1 VEEYRTS
8 MTHMSHQYDGP
19 TMESSTVIPR
29 SQDDKAHVPNSYLK
43 SLLNPFYGASRPL
56 SDGSPN
62 SEGGTST
69 IATNAPPALPI
80 EGYEAY
86 YGVDS
91 SSFGSFEAAR
101 RPRIGEQPTIS
112 TYGAQTQLL
121 QMAGQSTIA
130 DSITRAGTITAG
142 TIGTVGS
149 IGVSSSYYISQQ
161 ANAQNE
167 AKFSWEREQA
177 RGRERLDERES
188 ALERREQA
196 LRERES
202 TFEERERNLQ
212 VELGELEHEVHIRKE
227 GIRRREDELEK
238 TNKKYGDWGKE
249 LNKVQAEVMRRENE
263 LKERSEELRM
273 TAMKLRE
280 REDELSRTGKKHFE
294 RGKELN
300 KIQAEITWSEHELE
314 QKGEELRE
322 REDEWKRQQQQCHC
336 RHRALEPNS
345 NISSR
350 TSSTNGNE
358 PPKPESSTTPLETDE
373 CSTLPPTKQS
383 SNQIQPSLSL
393 PNEDCNPN
401 QQTVSFPTSTASQPS
416 TAEPKTSSQP
426 ITMNIQDTAPT
437 ISNTP
442 LVTSKLVSSELKS
455 QLLTDTDLDL
465 PVRSPNKDV
474 KNTNYLALTS
484 TQMPVEKEGGK
495 ERCGK
500 VREEVNEIASENEPK
515 HDD

>member
-1 VEEYRTS
+1 L
-8 MTHMSHQYDGP
+8 
-19 TMESSTVIPR
+19 
-29 SQDDKAHVPNSYLK
+29 N

-91 SSFGSFEAAR
+91 SSFRPFETAR
-101 RPRIGEQPTIS
+101 RLRIGEQPTIS
-112 TYGAQTQLL
+112 TSGAQAQLL
-121 QMAGQSTIA
+121 QTAGQSTIA
-130 DSITRAGTITAG
+130 DSITRAGIITAG

-149 IGVSSSYYISQQ
+149 IGVGSSYYISQQ

-177 RGRERLDERES
+177 RRGERLDEQES

-212 VELGELEHEVHIRKE
+212 IELGELEHEVHIKKE
-227 GIRRREDELEK
+227 NIRRREDELEK

-249 LNKVQAEVMRRENE
+249 LNKVQAEVMKRENE

-280 REDELSRTGKKHFE
+280 REDELSRTEKKHFE

-314 QKGEELRE
+314 QKGEDLRE
-322 REDEWKRQQQQCHC
+322 REDQWKRQQQQCHC
-336 RHRALEPNS
+336 RHRALEPNA
-345 NISSR
+345 NTSSR

-358 PPKPESSTTPLETDE
+358 PPKPDLSTTPLETDE

-383 SNQIQPSLSL
+383 SNQIHPSLSFT
-393 PNEDCNPN
+393 NEDSNPN
-401 QQTVSFPTSTASQPS
+401 QQIMSFSTSTASQPS
-416 TAEPKTSSQP
+416 AAEAKTSSQP
-426 ITMNIQDTAPT
+426 ITMNIQDTEPAT
-437 ISNTP
+437 SNSA
-442 LVTSKLVSSELKS
+442 LVTSKLVSSELKR
-455 QLLTDTDLDL
+455 QLLTDTNLDL
-465 PVRSPNKDV
+465 PVRSLNKDV
-474 KNTNYLALTS
+474 KNTSYLELTS
-484 TQMPVEKEGGK
+484 TQMLGEMESGKEGS
-495 ERCGK
+495 GK
-500 VREEVNEIASENEPK
+500 VREEVNVNASESEPK
-515 HDD
+515 YDG